1 MAEGIRIQCQRSA
14 DANTARVAMAHDPA
28 SRVLEEYYDDS
39 TLQLGVSAI
48 ALGET
53 AVNLVDQSWA
63 ILYKFRYTLNALET
77 EKLLTQAVQDDPDF
91 QTAATARDIKRCAKS
106 TRFPARA
113 ALRDHCREEHQKNV
127 TVSELRGRVAQLKT
141 SGKVFQELQEKICLN
156 TEAVDETVDVEQP
169 DLDVGKVL
177 GLQFTDEVD

>member
-1 MAEGIRIQCQRSA
+1 
-14 DANTARVAMAHDPA
+14 MAHDPA

-53 AVNLVDQSWA
+53 AVNLVDQS
-63 ILYKFRYTLNALET
+63 YTLNALET